1 MLISEERLFPCVMG
15 QLFGLT
21 LDEDEVVERIQDPI
35 VFLLGFQA
43 LREYVHFQSRYLY
56 SNTSMSCSRCL
67 QFQLPFAGS
76 CRKVNVIAVR
86 AEPPRPVSTKLIQ
99 PWGVFVVRVSYAE
112 AVVRGEEVGRHVTS
126 GLGHVSCEKSP
137 ISAFQPLRACPLDIT
152 CLSTCLHSPS
162 RHRKVHPSTK
172 EHVNA
177 RTPVGPTTKNQIR
190 HDHAVNLTI
199 PMV

>member
-43 LREYVHFQSRYLY
+43 LSEYVHFQSRYLY

-99 PWGVFVVRVSYAE
+99 PWGMSVCCSGIVCRGSRARRRSRSACHVRP
-112 AVVRGEEVGRHVTS
+112 RPCF
-126 GLGHVSCEKSP
+126 L
-137 ISAFQPLRACPLDIT
+137 
-152 CLSTCLHSPS
+152 
-162 RHRKVHPSTK
+162 
-172 EHVNA
+172 
-177 RTPVGPTTKNQIR
+177 
-190 HDHAVNLTI
+190 
-199 PMV
+199 